1 MAMNKLSIER
11 RAQIIAC
18 LVEGSSV
25 RATCRLT
32 HSSKV
37 AVFKL
42 VEDAGKERAQH
53 ASEESE
59 DGSGISGL
67 VPSGTGSQ
75 SIPLN

>member
-1 MAMNKLSIER
+1 MDMNKLSIER

-18 LVEGSSV
+18 LVEGNSV
-25 RATCRLT
+25 RARLT
-32 HSSKV
+32 NSAKV

-42 VEDAGKERAQH
+42 VEDAGKERAPR

-67 VPSGTGSQ
+67 VPFGTGSQ